1 MLGWRQPPL
10 PGHVS
15 AMPHESFT
23 ALLALIGIVII
34 LSSLMSGAVE
44 RSGLPQVSIFLLL
57 GAALGPAGLGLV
69 DLSLDSPSLQV
80 IATLGL
86 VLVLFTDAIG
96 VDIGE
101 IRQQRRLAALILGP
115 GTLLPAALTA
125 LAAWLLLGLHPA
137 AAAILGAA
145 LASTDPV
152 LLRTLIRN
160 PVLPASARLALR
172 LESGMNDVIL
182 LPIVVLCMLALRGS
196 GAAPAWEIGSRAVGL
211 FLLGPMLGVFSG
223 WVAITLLDQVRRR
236 VGVRRDYESLYALG
250 VAFTAF
256 AAAEAVGGSGFLA
269 AFAAG
274 LVIAALDVELCDCFL
289 DYGEAS
295 AEMFLLLTFVAFGAG
310 LIWTGVSL
318 AGDWRVLVFAAV
330 ALGVRTAVLVPVLA
344 RAGIEPGSC
353 RLIAL
358 FGPRGLSSLLLVLLP
373 VFAGISGAERLFTIT
388 CLVVLLSVVIHGG
401 GIALYLRRHGGAAAG
416 APMPAASATP
426 RPSLA
431 DTAAHATPRP
441 SLADTAAHP
450 TTRVTPRASS
460 PRQPAA
466 VAAGGDEVPER
477 ITIQEFRDLHRS
489 GEPVIVGDVRTE
501 RSYRDDPNIGI
512 GAIRLPP
519 DDAVR
524 LARERRLDPN
534 ATLVLYCA

>member
-1 MLGWRQPPL
+1 
-10 PGHVS
+10 
-15 AMPHESFT
+15 
-23 ALLALIGIVII
+23 
-34 LSSLMSGAVE
+34 
-44 RSGLPQVSIFLLL
+44 
-57 GAALGPAGLGLV
+57 
-69 DLSLDSPSLQV
+69 
-80 IATLGL
+80 
-86 VLVLFTDAIG
+86 
-96 VDIGE
+96 
-101 IRQQRRLAALILGP
+101 
-115 GTLLPAALTA
+115 
-125 LAAWLLLGLHPA
+125 
-137 AAAILGAA
+137 
-145 LASTDPV
+145 
-152 LLRTLIRN
+152 
-160 PVLPASARLALR
+160 
-172 LESGMNDVIL
+172 
-182 LPIVVLCMLALRGS
+182 
-196 GAAPAWEIGSRAVGL
+196 
-211 FLLGPMLGVFSG
+211 MLGVFSG

-256 AAAEAVGGSGFLA
+256 AGAEAVGGSGFLA

-330 ALGVRTAVLVPVLA
+330 ALAVRTAVLVPVLA
-344 RAGIEPGSC
+344 RSGIEPGSC

-373 VFAGISGAERLFTIT
+373 VFAGIPDAERLFTIT

-416 APMPAASATP
+416 APTPASSATP

-431 DTAAHATPRP
+431 DTAAHPTPRP

-450 TTRVTPRASS
+450 TTRVAPRASS
-460 PRQPAA
+460 PRQAA
-466 VAAGGDEVPER
+466 ATDGGDDVPER
-477 ITIQEFRDLHRS
+477 ITVQEFRDLHRS